1 VDFDNFMHDFSREPF
16 GSYSGGPSS
25 RFFFDGQ
32 RFTFYCPLDMD
43 PDEAWK
49 RDQEEQEAAKA
60 AWRKRMVNE
69 VRRRREAEEARVKAR
84 EAARAAEEREQT
96 LAKERRAQAEK
107 ARQEALWAQSKATTQ
122 AEKQGSCLH
131 SAFWAKEKSQKKFK
145 CTSCGQKRG
154 MVGHRCPYCSL
165 LICQVCL
172 NGIRQSP

>member
-1 VDFDNFMHDFSREPF
+1 VDFDDFMHDFSREPF
-16 GSYSGGPSS
+16 RSYRGGPSS
-25 RFFFDGQ
+25 RFFFDDE
-32 RFTFYCPLDMD
+32 RFSFYYPSSMS
-43 PDEAWK
+43 PDEARK
-49 RDQEEQEAAKA
+49 QYQEQEAAEA
-60 AWRKRMVNE
+60 AWRKRMVDE

-84 EAARAAEEREQT
+84 ELARAAEEREQA
-96 LAKERRAQAEK
+96 LAKERREQAEK

-154 MVGHRCPYCSL
+154 MVGHRCPHCSL

-172 NGIRQSP
+172 NGIRKGP